1 MPLPVSVV
9 LMPDAPVADV
19 VELAVLAEQ
28 LGLAKCWVYDE
39 GLVTRDVYV
48 TLTAIA
54 SRTNRISLG
63 PGITN
68 PFVRHPG
75 ATAAAIAS
83 LDEFS
88 DGRAF
93 IGLGTGGGLTLGPLG
108 IQRRQPLTTVA
119 EMIKTLR
126 GLFAGERVDHDGL
139 NFSFV
144 NAHLDYARPDIEI
157 ILAGRGPKVTA
168 LGGAVADGF
177 LLSYIHKGLLGS
189 HARALRAACGGRP
202 FHISYST
209 MIATTDAQLEEARA
223 QLTFRLVDSPPEVK
237 QLVGISDSDV
247 AKIRSALAEGGPR
260 HAARHVN
267 PEWVSPF
274 VISGTVSECA
284 AEIAE
289 LLSTND
295 IDEFLLSV
303 LEVDGGAALIER
315 TATMF
320 TDPT

>member
-1 MPLPVSVV
+1 
-9 LMPDAPVADV
+9 MPDAPVSDV

-28 LGLAKCWVYDE
+28 LGLARCWVYDE

-54 SRTNRISLG
+54 ARTNRISLG

-88 DGRAF
+88 SGRAF
-93 IGLGTGGGLTLGPLG
+93 IGLGTGGGLTLDPLG
-108 IQRRQPLTTVA
+108 IKRRQPLTTVA
-119 EMIKTLR
+119 EMVQTLR
-126 GLFAGERVDHDGL
+126 ELFAGERVDHDGL
-139 NFSFV
+139 AFSFA
-144 NAHLDYARPDIEI
+144 NARLGYARPDIEI

-189 HARALRAACGGRP
+189 HASSLRAACGDRP

-209 MIATTDAQLEEARA
+209 MIATTDEQFEEARA

-247 AKIRSALAEGGPR
+247 ARIRSALAEGGPR
-260 HAARHVN
+260 HAARHVH

-303 LEVDGGAALIER
+303 LEVAGGAALIER
-315 TATMF
+315 AAAMF